1 MKHEVLREG
10 SGIWV
15 TYLSIMFSIALV
27 LLTSGPVLAQ
37 TTSAEDQYASEDQ
50 YLAEGRDSFAG
61 TGGRNSL
68 GESAVVSAFRASS
81 ALNSDLS
88 NAEQAALNSNLTNA
102 EQAAATKYGLTELPD
117 TGGTPPLWLGI
128 LLVTGGVLTRR
139 IIR

>member
-1 MKHEVLREG
+1 
-10 SGIWV
+10 
-15 TYLSIMFSIALV
+15 MFSIALV

-68 GESAVVSAFRASS
+68 GESAAVSAFRASS
-81 ALNSDLS
+81 ALNSD
-88 NAEQAALNSNLTNA
+88 LTNA
-102 EQAAATKYGLTELPD
+102 EQAAATKYGLTELPA